1 MNEGSMAENNH
12 ADIKGI
18 CNVLKRADNVVANR
32 YYFTK
37 TWDMERCAVP
47 FEVDVSLETL
57 SGWEIIPNGDPEWCF
72 MFNRMDYL
80 DDLCTAW
87 LEVHKAV
94 YAEKAV
100 ALMLQWVKAHTDLA
114 PGPSTRTL
122 DMGVRISA
130 MARALS
136 VLKGSKV
143 LDTEQASKIK
153 CSIGQ
158 QIEYMR
164 DNYLPKYETS
174 NWGLIQTL
182 SILSSYARLSEHPEN
197 ERFWQWAYKRA
208 ELQLAA
214 QSYPDGT
221 NWELSVMYQAEILL
235 YALQTKWILERKR
248 IDLPKGLE
256 NVCLGF
262 SHTLAMM
269 SMPDGRTEALG
280 DSDRHDAK
288 TLLALASAVL
298 EDSAIKWTAR
308 NVSLDPLDVYA
319 FGTEIIE
326 RYDRLDARCPA
337 VLSLD
342 AYDSGI
348 FVTRSSWNQNANA
361 TVFLDGPMGSGHGH
375 CDELHLSLWYDGR
388 PVLTDSGRYS
398 YREDV
403 PDRTRLKS
411 VRAHNVPT
419 IDGRSSSE
427 PRGSWDYAGFSYPL
441 KPYVCHRDG
450 LDYWEGAIIE
460 SVPTSVV
467 LRRVVC
473 MDHRAWIVIDQ
484 AWCDGNHELKTAWHF
499 DSSIHVVKTE
509 DGLMLGDIALLMHT
523 ESDYQITRDTY
534 SELYNTM
541 LEQDV
546 LVTRAAFKDFG
557 VQISVIAPQDVSVE
571 FDQLEKADGAVF
583 ASSLARSIKLGFPD
597 GVTRTLAVVF
607 QEVYSGI
614 KALLCD
620 GVPYHAGVAV
630 VTRKCN
636 ETKLDVL
643 RG

>member
-235 YALQTKWILERKR
+235 YALQTKWI
-248 IDLPKGLE
+248 
-256 NVCLGF
+256 
-262 SHTLAMM
+262 
-269 SMPDGRTEALG
+269 
-280 DSDRHDAK
+280 
-288 TLLALASAVL
+288 
-298 EDSAIKWTAR
+298 
-308 NVSLDPLDVYA
+308 
-319 FGTEIIE
+319 
-326 RYDRLDARCPA
+326 
-337 VLSLD
+337 
-342 AYDSGI
+342 
-348 FVTRSSWNQNANA
+348 
-361 TVFLDGPMGSGHGH
+361 
-375 CDELHLSLWYDGR
+375 
-388 PVLTDSGRYS
+388 
-398 YREDV
+398 
-403 PDRTRLKS
+403 
-411 VRAHNVPT
+411 
-419 IDGRSSSE
+419 
-427 PRGSWDYAGFSYPL
+427 
-441 KPYVCHRDG
+441 
-450 LDYWEGAIIE
+450 
-460 SVPTSVV
+460 
-467 LRRVVC
+467 
-473 MDHRAWIVIDQ
+473 
-484 AWCDGNHELKTAWHF
+484 
-499 DSSIHVVKTE
+499 
-509 DGLMLGDIALLMHT
+509 
-523 ESDYQITRDTY
+523 
-534 SELYNTM
+534 
-541 LEQDV
+541 
-546 LVTRAAFKDFG
+546 
-557 VQISVIAPQDVSVE
+557 
-571 FDQLEKADGAVF
+571 
-583 ASSLARSIKLGFPD
+583 
-597 GVTRTLAVVF
+597 
-607 QEVYSGI
+607 
-614 KALLCD
+614 
-620 GVPYHAGVAV
+620 
-630 VTRKCN
+630 
-636 ETKLDVL
+636 
-643 RG
+643 